1 MNASHPHV
9 VSPRLLAAF
18 FAGSLGLAYVL
29 IPKEAELYGR
39 LVADGREERAV
50 ELFGEQTAVI
60 STLGLA
66 ELMRGALRDGDPAK
80 AALYGEQLLQSG
92 DPYTPAD
99 LGALVSAYRFTSRPE
114 EALTTLDRLIAL
126 REESDLPEDASLAYE
141 RGNLLLE
148 LSRPDEAFDCYRA
161 LFAASEQ
168 KDHLDKLLKSLIQS
182 ASYSGR
188 SPELRPLYENLLK
201 ESPEDRMAIG
211 ELASLHRA
219 GADKD
224 VAAFL
229 RAALD
234 FARLCEWSEAPD
246 KAFDYYLKAAA
257 LGDQDALAR
266 CVALNEGLYRHTE
279 LGELLLAVVPVP
291 DHGEYTLVLARILGE
306 SGRHD
311 EALQFYLA
319 HLEEH
324 PDDGAV
330 LFEVGALYEEAN
342 AEDKALPYYEAALAK
357 SPEDPDIIVRIAEI
371 HVDHGDYAKALEFY
385 KSLPEDKHTDRTLE
399 EFTLLSESLGDY
411 LSFNRALQIDFARTK
426 NPKLEQYLDLAESYR
441 LNGETEAE
449 FQILR
454 GALHS
459 LPNNLRVALEL
470 AEAFYREGAYV
481 DAAELLAT
489 LDLRETM
496 QGCALFIELCSTT
509 DDYEM
514 AAKFLP
520 LGVEERFDFNPS
532 VRIALAQ
539 IYEEIK
545 RQGNADS
552 LYASVPKGEPAWQI
566 VATAR
571 YRVGDLLHA
580 ELYQE
585 KFLSGTLD
593 ARPEDWTF
601 MGDIYRSLGKEQLAA
616 DAYERSL
623 KLIKNEFGL
632 RRKQVSG

>member
-1 MNASHPHV
+1 MKASHPSV
-9 VSPRLLAAF
+9 VSPKLLAAF

-29 IPKEAELYGR
+29 IPKKAELYGR
-39 LVADGREERAV
+39 LIADGREERAV
-50 ELFGEQTAVI
+50 ELFGEQEPVI
-60 STLGLA
+60 ADLGLG
-66 ELMRGALRDGDPAK
+66 ELMRAALRDSDPAK
-80 AALYGEQLLQSG
+80 AVAYGEQLLQSG

-99 LGALVSAYRFTSRPE
+99 LSDLISSYRYTSRPAD
-114 EALTTLDRLIAL
+114 ALATLDRLIAL
-126 REESDLPEDASLAYE
+126 RKESTLPDDSALDHE
-141 RGNLLLE
+141 RGDLLME

-161 LFAASEQ
+161 VFAASEH
-168 KDHLDKLLKSLIQS
+168 KDHLDRLLQSLIQS

-188 SPELRPLYENLLK
+188 SSELRPLYEDLLD
-201 ESPEDRMAIG
+201 ESPENRMSIG
-211 ELASLHRA
+211 ELAALHHS

-229 RAALD
+229 RAAID
-234 FARLCEWSEAPD
+234 FAKLCEWSDAPD
-246 KAFDYYLKAAA
+246 QAFDYYLKAAA
-257 LGDQDALAR
+257 LGDRDALTR
-266 CVALNEGLYRHTE
+266 CVDLNEGLYRHPE
-279 LGELLLAVVPVP
+279 LGELLLTLVPVP
-291 DHGEYTLVLARILGE
+291 DHDEYTLVLARILGE

-311 EALQFYLA
+311 EALKYYLA
-319 HLEEH
+319 HLEKH
-324 PDDGAV
+324 PDDGTV
-330 LFEVGALYEEAN
+330 MFEVGALYEEAN
-342 AEDKALPYYEAALAK
+342 EEDKALPYYKAALAK
-357 SPEDPDIIVRIAEI
+357 RPEDPDIVVRIAEI
-371 HVDHGDYAKALEFY
+371 HVDHGDYAAALEFY
-385 KSLPEDKHTDRTLE
+385 KTLPEDKHTDRTLE
-399 EFTLLSESLGDY
+399 EYTLLSESLGDY
-411 LSFNRALQIDFARTK
+411 IAFNRALQIDFARTESP
-426 NPKLEQYLDLAESYR
+426 NLEQYLDLAESYR
-441 LNGETEAE
+441 LNGDTEAE
-449 FQILR
+449 FQVLR

-481 DAAELLAT
+481 EAAELLAT

-514 AAKFLP
+514 AAKHFP

-545 RQGNADS
+545 RQADADS

-571 YRVGDLLHA
+571 YRVGDLFHA

-601 MGDIYRSLGKEQLAA
+601 MGDIYKSLGKDQLAA